1 MPKQLIITDDV
12 NIDSKDIGLLSYDS
26 IYKKDRTKVFTHDS
40 KSGTSVVKSGIYA
53 LLSTSDKSIN
63 NRLYDYDS
71 LKSNVVNGDWL
82 KPFKKPFLRNHDLYS
97 DMPSGRIIK
106 SWFVDHETL
115 EVSKPKS
122 QDDLPTPVLDFYKNL
137 KCFDNGTG
145 STIVEIAA
153 DENTYERVKNGFD
166 ATVSQSSYMG
176 KAVCNICHQDYFSGE
191 CNHYTGREYQI
202 EVDKQ
207 TIKKICNLECSDF
220 EPIELS
226 IVNNPANDTSILF
239 VYEHSSNNSNNSDNK
254 NEKNEIKDTEIDN
267 SLNKDKIE
275 ETEKNKKQDIEVT
288 EDKENKNTEEVMFK
302 DLLKNTISKSVS
314 DRFGEEVKDP
324 FAQLF
329 DSLEKEEQV
338 SNLQKFLDALEL
350 SLDNEEDTN
359 EEPEESNNDNKE
371 TKEPE
376 ESKNTADGAGNTGE
390 EDKKDTKDS
399 EEKDPDKKSEA
410 EDEKDTKEETKA
422 DDLKDIY
429 DSKNVVIKDT
439 QLNKKVEA
447 ILNIL

>member
-1 MPKQLIITDDV
+1 M
-12 NIDSKDIGLLSYDS
+12 SS
-26 IYKKDRTKVFTHDS
+26 IPTAIEGEVTNS
-40 KSGTSVVKSGIYA
+40 S
-53 LLSTSDKSIN
+53 
-63 NRLYDYDS
+63 
-71 LKSNVVNGDWL
+71 
-82 KPFKKPFLRNHDLYS
+82 
-97 DMPSGRIIK
+97 PSG
-106 SWFVDHETL
+106 
-115 EVSKPKS
+115 
-122 QDDLPTPVLDFYKNL
+122 KNW
-137 KCFDNGTG
+137 
-145 STIVEIAA
+145 S
-153 DENTYERVKNGFD
+153 VKIGWSNGF
-166 ATVSQSSYMG
+166 AYGTPSPALTTSF
-176 KAVCNICHQDYFSGE
+176 AVPLY
-191 CNHYTGREYQI
+191 
-202 EVDKQ
+202 
-207 TIKKICNLECSDF
+207 
-220 EPIELS
+220 
-226 IVNNPANDTSILF
+226 
-239 VYEHSSNNSNNSDNK
+239 
-254 NEKNEIKDTEIDN
+254 
-267 SLNKDKIE
+267 
-275 ETEKNKKQDIEVT
+275 
-288 EDKENKNTEEVMFK
+288 
-302 DLLKNTISKSVS
+302 
-314 DRFGEEVKDP
+314 P

>member
-1 MPKQLIITDDV
+1 
-12 NIDSKDIGLLSYDS
+12 
-26 IYKKDRTKVFTHDS
+26 
-40 KSGTSVVKSGIYA
+40 
-53 LLSTSDKSIN
+53 
-63 NRLYDYDS
+63 
-71 LKSNVVNGDWL
+71 
-82 KPFKKPFLRNHDLYS
+82 
-97 DMPSGRIIK
+97 
-106 SWFVDHETL
+106 
-115 EVSKPKS
+115 
-122 QDDLPTPVLDFYKNL
+122 
-137 KCFDNGTG
+137 
-145 STIVEIAA
+145 
-153 DENTYERVKNGFD
+153 
-166 ATVSQSSYMG
+166 
-176 KAVCNICHQDYFSGE
+176 
-191 CNHYTGREYQI
+191 
-202 EVDKQ
+202 
-207 TIKKICNLECSDF
+207 
-220 EPIELS
+220 
-226 IVNNPANDTSILF
+226 
-239 VYEHSSNNSNNSDNK
+239 
-254 NEKNEIKDTEIDN
+254 
-267 SLNKDKIE
+267 
-275 ETEKNKKQDIEVT
+275 
-288 EDKENKNTEEVMFK
+288 MFK

-376 ESKNTADGAGNTGE
+376 ESKNTTDGAGNTGE

-410 EDEKDTKEETKA
+410 EDEEEVKEETKA